1 MPKSQP
7 LSSTNPS
14 ALEAPRCPKC
24 DELGM
29 LLSKIAAGP
38 SDFDYRTFECSNCDR
53 HHTMIVSRDPMT
65 DLRSGWLSGELR
77 PPD

>member
-1 MPKSQP
+1 MPVFEP
-7 LSSTNPS
+7 LSSTNFS
-14 ALEAPRCPKC
+14 AIAVPRCPKC

-29 LLSKIAAGP
+29 LLSKVVAGP
-38 SDFDYRTFECSNCDR
+38 SDFEFRTFECLNCDR

-65 DLRSGWLSGELR
+65 DLHSGWLHSELT

>member
-1 MPKSQP
+1 
-7 LSSTNPS
+7 
-14 ALEAPRCPKC
+14 
-24 DELGM
+24 M